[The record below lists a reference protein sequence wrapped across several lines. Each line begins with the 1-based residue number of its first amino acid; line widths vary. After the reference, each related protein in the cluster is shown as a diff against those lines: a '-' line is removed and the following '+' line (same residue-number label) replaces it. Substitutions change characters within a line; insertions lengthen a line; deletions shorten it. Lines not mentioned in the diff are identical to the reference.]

1 MSRMPLNLAEMEVET
16 LSATKRLHCRGA
28 IEPILKKK
36 THEISKK
43 GLYWNEDEA
52 PYDGLLADVL
62 EQVDYSVAAFSIEDD
77 SKTHV

>member
-1 MSRMPLNLAEMEVET
+1 MPCLDIGTFCLDNTYRIHLNLTAMEVET

-43 GLYWNEDEA
+43 GLY
-52 PYDGLLADVL
+52 
-62 EQVDYSVAAFSIEDD
+62 
-77 SKTHV
+77 